1 MIDLHCH
8 ILPAVDDGSDS
19 TETSCQMA
27 RLAQESCVDTI
38 VATPHCNL
46 PGNQPNYRNQDL
58 SARFEA
64 INRVFRREGIDVKIL
79 PGCEVFA
86 QGNLQLL
93 LRDRRLYTLNNSR
106 YLLIEFRFGES
117 PDFLNWALASVS
129 QAGLTPVIAH
139 PERYTCIQEDPILIA
154 NWFRRGCLVQ
164 LNKGSLLGN
173 FGMGPQQ
180 AALWLLDQGLAH
192 VIASDA
198 HAAHY
203 RTPHMGKILRFLS
216 KKYPKEYVRMLLLDN
231 PRRIINNED
240 IPLPDFRARE

>member
-79 PGCEVFA
+79 PGCEDIPYIQTWEQVLKKRGILTIIWVFGA
-86 QGNLQLL
+86 N
-93 LRDRRLYTLNNSR
+93 
-106 YLLIEFRFGES
+106 
-117 PDFLNWALASVS
+117 VV
-129 QAGLTPVIAH
+129 AGLVM
-139 PERYTCIQEDPILIA
+139 LI
-154 NWFRRGCLVQ
+154 
-164 LNKGSLLGN
+164 
-173 FGMGPQQ
+173 FG
-180 AALWLLDQGLAH
+180 
-192 VIASDA
+192 
-198 HAAHY
+198 
-203 RTPHMGKILRFLS
+203 R
-216 KKYPKEYVRMLLLDN
+216 
-231 PRRIINNED
+231 
-240 IPLPDFRARE
+240 